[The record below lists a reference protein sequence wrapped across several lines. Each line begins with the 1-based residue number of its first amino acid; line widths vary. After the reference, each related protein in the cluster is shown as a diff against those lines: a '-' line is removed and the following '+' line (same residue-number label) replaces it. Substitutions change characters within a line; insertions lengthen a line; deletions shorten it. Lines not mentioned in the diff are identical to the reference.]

1 METRSAF
8 QKLKYLFLSFV
19 LIGMSISSTLS
30 AYEVIKRGSRL
41 TKARKELESLKLEKD
56 RLLKH
61 LEYVKSE
68 EFIEEEARNK
78 LNMIKP
84 GEEVYLRPKII
95 GDELIDKYNGHEGNV
110 LGENQARN
118 LEQKNF
124 ILRLIDKVK
133 GVLLR

>member
-1 METRSAF
+1 METGSVFR
-8 QKLKYLFLSFV
+8 KLKYLFLSFV
-19 LIGMSISSTLS
+19 LIGMSISSIFS

-56 RLLKH
+56 RLLKR

-84 GEEVYLRPKII
+84 GEEVYLRPKIM
-95 GDELIDKYNGHEGNV
+95 GDELIDKYNEGGGNV
-110 LGENQARN
+110 LGESQSRN

-133 GVLLR
+133 GILLR

>member
-1 METRSAF
+1 
-8 QKLKYLFLSFV
+8 
-19 LIGMSISSTLS
+19 MSISSIFS

-56 RLLKH
+56 RLLKR

-95 GDELIDKYNGHEGNV
+95 GDELIDKYNEGGGNV
-110 LGENQARN
+110 LGESQSRN
-118 LEQKNF
+118 LEQKNS

-133 GVLLR
+133 GILLR

>member
-1 METRSAF
+1 METGSVF

-19 LIGMSISSTLS
+19 LIGMSISSIFS

-56 RLLKH
+56 RLLKR

-95 GDELIDKYNGHEGNV
+95 GDELIDKYNEGGGNV
-110 LGENQARN
+110 LGESQSRN
-118 LEQKNF
+118 LEQKNS

-133 GVLLR
+133 GILLR